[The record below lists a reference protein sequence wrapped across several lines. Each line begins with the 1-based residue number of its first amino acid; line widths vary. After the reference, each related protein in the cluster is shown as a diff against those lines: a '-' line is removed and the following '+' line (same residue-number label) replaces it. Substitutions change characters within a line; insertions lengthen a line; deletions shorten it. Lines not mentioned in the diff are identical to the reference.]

1 MNLKFSHKIL
11 LAASGVVVL
20 AFALFTLY
28 NDYLQRD
35 TIKQNIESSVQQ
47 AGNLTASS
55 VQNWLSG
62 RILVLESLAQSV
74 AHQGNQADLPGLV
87 DQPAFTSNFQ
97 FTYVGQANG
106 VFTQRPDAT
115 MPAGYDPRERPWY
128 KQALNA
134 GQTMLTPPYKAA
146 VGGLIVTIA
155 MPVKKNGELLGVVGG
170 DLSLDSLVKIINSV
184 DSGGLGYAFL
194 VSSDGQVIVSPDK
207 DQVMKNLKDIYPSSA
222 VHIEKGIQQVTLNGQ
237 ERIMSFTPVT
247 GLPSADWYIGQS
259 IDKEKAYAPLSK
271 FRTSALI
278 AMFIAVAAIALLLSM
293 LIRVLMRPLTTMGRA
308 MQDIA
313 QGEGDLTRRLVIEHK
328 DEFGELA
335 SSFNQFVERIHASIS
350 EVSSATRQVHDLSQR
365 VMASSNA
372 SIIGSDEQSARTN
385 SVAAAINELGA
396 ATQEIARNAADASQ
410 HASGASEQA
419 DDGRKVVEQTIEAMT
434 ELSQKISLSCEQ
446 IETLN
451 ASTDNIG
458 HILDVI
464 KGISQQ
470 TNLLALN
477 AAIEAARAGE
487 AGRGFAVVADEVRN
501 LAHRTQE
508 SAEEIHKM
516 ITSLQVGSREAVSTM
531 NASQV
536 SSEESVEV
544 ANQAGARLISVTQR
558 IEEIDG
564 MNQSVAAATEEQTA
578 VVETLNVDINQ
589 INLLNQQ
596 GVVNLNE
603 TLKDCDALSQQ
614 ASRLKQLV
622 DSFKI

>member
-28 NDYLQRD
+28 NDYLQRN
-35 TIKQNIESSVQQ
+35 TIGRSLESSIEQS
-47 AGNLTASS
+47 GDLTASS
-55 VQNWLSG
+55 VQNWMSG
-62 RILVLESLAQSV
+62 RVLVLENLAQNI
-74 AHQGNQADLPGLV
+74 AHQGAGADLPGLV
-87 DQPAFTSNFQ
+87 DQPALTSNFQ
-97 FTYVGQANG
+97 FTYVGQNTG
-106 VFTQRPDAT
+106 VFTQRPDAK
-115 MPAGYDPRERPWY
+115 MPDGYDPRQRPWY
-128 KQALNA
+128 KQAVA
-134 GQTMLTPPYKAA
+134 ADKTMLTPPYMAA
-146 VGGLIVTIA
+146 VGGLVVTIA
-155 MPVKKNGELLGVVGG
+155 LPVKHNGELLGVVGG
-170 DLSLDSLVKIINSV
+170 DLSLETLVKIINSV
-184 DSGGLGYAFL
+184 DFGGIGHAFL
-194 VSSDGQVIVSPDK
+194 VSGDGQVIVSPDK
-207 DQVMKNLKDIYPSSA
+207 DHVMKNLKDIYPGTP
-222 VHIEKGIQQVTLNGQ
+222 VRIGKGIQEVELNG
-237 ERIMSFTPVT
+237 EDRILSFTPVA
-247 GLPSADWYIGQS
+247 GLPNAEWYIGLS
-259 IDKEKAYAPLSK
+259 IDKAKAYAPLSH

-278 AMFIAVAAIALLLSM
+278 AMFIAVAAIALLLSL
-293 LIRVLMRPLTTMGRA
+293 LIQVLMRPLTTMGRA

-313 QGEGDLTRRLVIEHK
+313 QGEGDLTRRLVVQGK
-328 DEFGELA
+328 DEFAVLGG
-335 SSFNQFVERIHASIS
+335 SFNQFVERIHASIA

-365 VMASSNA
+365 VMTSSNA
-372 SIIGSDEQSARTN
+372 SLVGSDEQSARTN
-385 SVAAAINELGA
+385 SVAAAINQLGA

-410 HASGASEQA
+410 QASGASEQA
-419 DDGRKVVEQTIEAMT
+419 DDGRQVVEKTIQAMT
-434 ELSQKISLSCEQ
+434 ELSQKISLSCTQ

-516 ITSLQVGSREAVSTM
+516 ITSLQVGSREAVTTM
-531 NASQV
+531 NASQA

-544 ANQAGARLISVTQR
+544 ANQAGLRLVSVTQR
-558 IEEIDG
+558 IGEIDG

-578 VVETLNVDINQ
+578 VVETLNMDVSH

-596 GVVNLNE
+596 SVANLNE

-614 ASRLKQLV
+614 ANRLKQLV

>member
-128 KQALNA
+128 KQAVNA

-222 VHIEKGIQQVTLNGQ
+222 LHIEKGIQQVTLNGQ

-247 GLPSADWYIGQS
+247 DLPSADWYIGQS